1 MNIYEAIN
9 KSISE
14 IPAIGKDSKNIQQGW
29 TFRSIDA
36 IIDNTRK
43 IIAANGIC
51 IFPETIEK
59 EIKVDVI
66 EKNYKGEISTKRLT
80 TANVKVKYK
89 LVSKFDGTFET
100 SITSGESQDFSDKA
114 VGQAETFAF
123 KSMLS
128 KVFFLG
134 FEDDPDHDTIDTTN
148 QKVETKSQPKQ
159 TLPKVEQPKK
169 SDNTNKPVSLE
180 TTINAWYA
188 KYTSIKEEK
197 MSERVSSVIT
207 DILKSDLDKSKS
219 LLALSVL
226 WESKKSG
233 MAQRKLIPQYD
244 LGIKLIKEAEAKLNQ
259 STMKTFTDVTN
270 PFQGDK

>member
-29 TFRSIDA
+29 SFRSIDA

-100 SITSGESQDFSDKA
+100 SITSVESQDFSDKA

-134 FEDDPDHDTIDTTN
+134 FKNDPDHNTIDTTN

-159 TLPKVEQPKK
+159 SQSKVEQPKQ
-169 SDNTNKPVSLE
+169 SDKPVSLE
-180 TTINAWYA
+180 TTVNAWYA

-226 WESKKSG
+226 WESKKAK
-233 MAQRKLIPQYD
+233 MIEKKLLPEYN
-244 LGIKLIKEAEAKLNQ
+244 LGIKFIKEAEAKIN
-259 STMKTFTDVTN
+259 V
-270 PFQGDK
+270 